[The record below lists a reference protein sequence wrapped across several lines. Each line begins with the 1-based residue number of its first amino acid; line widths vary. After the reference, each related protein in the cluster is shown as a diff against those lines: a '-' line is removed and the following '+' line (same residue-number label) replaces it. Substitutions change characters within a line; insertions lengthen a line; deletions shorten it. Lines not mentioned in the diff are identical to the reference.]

1 MSKKDINKGKLW
13 YNNGVSEGR
22 YYKGEQPEG
31 WSLGRLVVKNDGTP
45 VFKHSRGY
53 SLNDDT
59 KSKISAAMKKHFEDK
74 DARDNLSTSMKK
86 AHAARPDWRKKMSER
101 VSSRRWVNKD
111 GVNKMVLVDEVE
123 TYIANGWNKGVTR
136 KVARGR
142 KHINKDGVTMIVHL
156 CDIDKFIAEG
166 WFLGMGKK

>member
-1 MSKKDINKGKLW
+1 MKKFNLTDETKAKI
-13 YNNGVSEGR
+13 
-22 YYKGEQPEG
+22 
-31 WSLGRLVVKNDGTP
+31 SLG
-45 VFKHSRGY
+45 
-53 SLNDDT
+53 
-59 KSKISAAMKKHFEDK
+59 MKKHFEDK

-111 GVNKMVLVDEVE
+111 GVNKMVPVE
-123 TYIANGWNKGVTR
+123 DVERYIGEGWHKGVAR
-136 KVARGR
+136 KVACGR

-156 CDIDKFIAEG
+156 SEIDKFIAEG